1 MNLRD
6 FKKDV
11 EYFVGDFI
19 DDCALFLLRNP
30 EKATDE
36 VSAVIEEAV
45 DLYNEMKDKG
55 NAKVDAK
62 KSTYYAGLRKEMFE
76 KIDALYEKLSDI
88 IASQKDAKPKKEA
101 APKAAKPAA
110 AKKAPAAKADKETK
124 EVKEAKPKA
133 AAAKKPAAKT
143 TKAAKATKE

>member
-110 AKKAPAAKADKETK
+110 AKKAPAAKAAKE
-124 EVKEAKPKA
+124 
-133 AAAKKPAAKT
+133 
-143 TKAAKATKE
+143 TKAAKEAKRQAKEAKRKAKEAYKTTIIIL